1 MIHGSELGTYSGAPI
16 RPRFWSLAATMKAA
30 ALAFGSGARLCGGEG
45 VGAGREKLGRVG
57 RRTLPGGRR
66 MLGRLPGPGA
76 AWTDARDLPVPP
88 VESFRA
94 WCKRTDGGRHK

>member
-1 MIHGSELGTYSGAPI
+1 
-16 RPRFWSLAATMKAA
+16 MKAA
-30 ALAFGSGARLCGGEG
+30 ALAFGSGARLGGGEG
-45 VGAGREKLGRVG
+45 VGVGRELLGRAG

-76 AWTDARDLPVPP
+76 AWTNARDLPVPP

-94 WCKRTDGGRHK
+94 WCKRTDGGRHE